1 MSTSFSK
8 RSAELQ
14 QISLAIEH
22 GQQQA
27 SDADWYQIL
36 TNSGSELTAMQPDMA
51 RMQIKASEVD
61 PNKRLYGKAMVTKV
75 RPEGQSHGLR
85 LVFQSSNKTIEF
97 R

>member
-36 TNSGSELTAMQPDMA
+36 TNAGSELTAMQPDIA
-51 RMQIKASEVD
+51 RMETKASELD
-61 PNKRLYGKAMVTKV
+61 PNKRIYGKAMVTKV
-75 RPEGQSHGLR
+75 RAKELSQGLN
-85 LVFQSSNKTIEF
+85 LVYQQDP
-97 R
+97 